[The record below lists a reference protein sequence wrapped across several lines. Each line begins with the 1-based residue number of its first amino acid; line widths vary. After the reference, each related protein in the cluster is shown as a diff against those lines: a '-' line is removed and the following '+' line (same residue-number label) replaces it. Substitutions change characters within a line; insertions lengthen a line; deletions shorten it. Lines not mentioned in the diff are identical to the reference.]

1 MPRPKPIKIN
11 GTSVKIIRSRR
22 NIFDFKI
29 ITRGSLRF
37 SDIEKTLLNILATTA
52 PSKELEVME

>member
-1 MPRPKPIKIN
+1 
-11 GTSVKIIRSRR
+11 VKIIRSRR